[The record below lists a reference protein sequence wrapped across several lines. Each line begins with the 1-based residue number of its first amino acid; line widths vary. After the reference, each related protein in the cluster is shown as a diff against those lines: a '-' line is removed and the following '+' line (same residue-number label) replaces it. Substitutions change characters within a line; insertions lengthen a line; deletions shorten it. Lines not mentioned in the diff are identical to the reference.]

1 MEEIFGVTIATRK
14 EALHYACRLQELGAR
29 NVCVSLSGDGAV
41 FVSETGEC
49 FETDVPPG
57 KLVNAVG
64 AGDSMI
70 AGFLAGWENFKNYE
84 RAFHTAVAAGS
95 ASAYSE
101 ELATK
106 KEVMKLLDYF

>member
-1 MEEIFGVTIATRK
+1 M
-14 EALHYACRLQELGAR
+14 
-29 NVCVSLSGDGAV
+29 VSLSGHGAI
-41 FVSETGEC
+41 FVSEDGKN

-57 KLVNAVG
+57 TLVNAVG

-70 AGFLAGWENFKNYE
+70 AGFLAGYETTLDYEN
-84 RAFHTAVAAGS
+84 AFHMAVAAGS

-106 KEVMKLLDYF
+106 EEVLKLLSYID

>member
-1 MEEIFGVTIATRK
+1 MLFR
-14 EALHYACRLQELGAR
+14 
-29 NVCVSLSGDGAV
+29 S
-41 FVSETGEC
+41 VSENGDS
-49 FETDVPPG
+49 FEAEVPPG

-70 AGFLAGWENFKNYE
+70 AGFLAGFETTGNYE
-84 RAFHTAVAAGS
+84 TAFHMAVATGS

-106 KEVMKLLDYF
+106 EEILKHMDFFHKA